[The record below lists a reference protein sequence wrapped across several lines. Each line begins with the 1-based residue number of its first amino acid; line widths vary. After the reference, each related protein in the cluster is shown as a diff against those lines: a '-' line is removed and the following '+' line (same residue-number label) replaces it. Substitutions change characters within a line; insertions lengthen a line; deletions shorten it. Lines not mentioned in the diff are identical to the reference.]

1 MSERYEV
8 PVMSKAAIAPGVTE
22 VIFDISKTNFR
33 FTAGQYATITLPDAT
48 AQPTTSQFHDFS
60 IASSPNDHERL
71 KIAFRNSA
79 SFFKTSLLNLP
90 LGGMVIL
97 EGPSGNF
104 TLPEE
109 TDRPIVCIAGGIG
122 VTPFMSMLTAMNE
135 MKQDYKV
142 TLFYSNRDSV
152 STAYTSDLQQLAKAN
167 PAVKLVFTMTNDH
180 QWKGETKAIEGDFVK
195 SYLGDLS
202 KYIFYIAG
210 PPVMVFA
217 VRDDLKQAGVAEAD
231 IHTEGFTGIE
241 VEQILTGSDYN
252 AIISSLDQTALVS
265 MTDAKGHIIY
275 ANQKFVETSK
285 YPAGELMGQ
294 NHRLLKSGAQPQE
307 LFTKLWDD
315 ISHGKVWHGEIKNKA
330 KDNTFYWVDK
340 SIAPVMGA
348 GEHPERY
355 ISVDFLITDRKEREQ
370 ALQRA
375 NALDE
380 AILSSMSDGI
390 IAADHNGKII
400 LVNPA
405 LEKLLGW
412 NAKEVLHTSIED
424 TLSTK
429 DEHGEDIPLSDS
441 PFRQVFTTGKAVS
454 RNQYFVSKNG
464 GSIPVAISVTPILL
478 GTEVLGVVALFHNTI
493 PDNMTSAA

>member
-22 VIFDISKTNFR
+22 VVFDISKTNFR

-48 AQPTTSQFHDFS
+48 DQPTTSQFHDFS
-60 IASSPNDHERL
+60 IASSPNDHEKL

-79 SFFKTSLLNLP
+79 SFFKTTLLNLP
-90 LGGMVIL
+90 LGGTVIL

-122 VTPFMSMLTAMNE
+122 VTPFMSMLSAMNE

-142 TLFYSNRDSV
+142 TLFYSNRDTV
-152 STAYTSDLQQLAKAN
+152 STAYTSDLQQLSKLN
-167 PAVKLVFTMTNDH
+167 PSIKLVFTMTNDH

-217 VRDDLKQAGVAEAD
+217 VRDDLKQAGVADAD

-275 ANQKFVETSK
+275 ANQKFIDTSK
-285 YPAGELMGQ
+285 YPARELMGQ

-307 LFTKLWDD
+307 LYTKLWDD
-315 ISHGKVWHGEIKNKA
+315 ISHGKVWHGEVKNKA

-340 SIAPVMGA
+340 SIAPVMGS
-348 GEHPERY
+348 GEQPERY
-355 ISVDFLITDRKEREQ
+355 ISVDFVITDRKEREL

-375 NALDE
+375 NAIDE
-380 AILSSMSDGI
+380 AILSSIGDSL
-390 IAADHNGKII
+390 IAGDHTGKII

-405 LEKLLGW
+405 CEKLLGW
-412 NAKEVLHTSIED
+412 NAKEAIGTSID
-424 TLSTK
+424 DALVAT
-429 DEHGEDIPLSDS
+429 DEQGKAIPLPDT
-441 PFRQVFTTGKAVS
+441 PFRQVLSTGKAVS
-454 RNQYFVSKNG
+454 RSQYLTNKNG
-464 GSIPVAISVTPILL
+464 DKILVTVSAAPITLHNE
-478 GTEVLGVVALFHNTI
+478 TVGVVELFRQI
-493 PDNMTSAA
+493 AR